1 MTTAGHFPFLPAS
14 LPAASQQNR
23 KRRTVKVVL
32 AGMALTFWVT
42 AAAQALPQTVYVW
55 TMGNSSQNVMM
66 AGLAGIVNRNT
77 DGELLL
83 SPNNGS
89 LPNPRFWLDQ
99 LQMAYPQVQSQF
111 QSSPTFFINRYRNLL
126 NGYVLYDRAV
136 NADSINVATSIAGV
150 TNALLVDPTTLSYA
164 TAAGLPLIADARNLT
179 YAQVFS
185 QYGSRFNP
193 DMLFHQ
199 DTTKND
205 SLRDFAILNHG
216 FMFYTDPTA
225 LAPYAASQ
233 NHQGRIFGWGPSES
247 DLFSQASQNNQQVVA
262 SDWCWSSS
270 TTAKWTVP
278 LRRQSWHAPADT
290 ATQSGKHYVAFV
302 MSDGDNVQVLT
313 GGWAT
318 DPRWFGSPYRG
329 NFNMTWDLTSTLAE
343 MNPVAFN
350 YYYQHA
356 ATGAHQDSFVSSG
369 GAGLTFPSRYPD
381 HAGLAA
387 SISQSMKTADQRV
400 ISILDPTYDPS
411 ALYPILDAPEVMG
424 MMFKTYCCY
433 YKGRA
438 GALEFHHGKPILS
451 VKYSLWDGADTA
463 LSIAQALN
471 ADPHRDARN
480 DPASYSI
487 VNVHPWSTLGPT
499 GSGSGDPMSNLNQLV
514 QWLDPAKVAVVT
526 LEELMVHLRN
536 NFGTPLYFG
545 FDTSPGSLTVSNDV
559 FRLRLTGPPGRNVV
573 VETSTDFQTWSPF
586 ETNALPSGG
595 LLLSV
600 PAGVIPKQFIRARL
614 AP

>member
-1 MTTAGHFPFLPAS
+1 MFMTPS
-14 LPAASQQNR
+14 
-23 KRRTVKVVL
+23 KVSRLCLVGEEPL
-32 AGMALTFWVT
+32 
-42 AAAQALPQTVYVW
+42 QPHYRY
-55 TMGNSSQNVMM
+55 S
-66 AGLAGIVNRNT
+66 VNLHP
-77 DGELLL
+77 LLL

-99 LQMAYPQVQSQF
+99 LKLAYPQVLSQF
-111 QSSPTFFINRYRNLL
+111 QSSPTFFINRYRNMLS
-126 NGYVLYDRAV
+126 GYVLYDRAV
-136 NADSINVATSIAGV
+136 NADSINIATSIAGV
-150 TNALLVDPTTLSYA
+150 TNALLVDPSTLAYA
-164 TAAGLPLIADARNLT
+164 TAAGLPLIADARNMT
-179 YAQVFS
+179 YGQVYAAYNS
-185 QYGSRFNP
+185 QFNK

-216 FMFYTDPTA
+216 FMYYTDPTA
-225 LAPYAASQ
+225 LNPYAASQ
-233 NHQGRIFGWGPSES
+233 NHQGRIFGWGPSEF

-270 TTAKWTVP
+270 TTAKWKVP
-278 LRRQSWHAPADT
+278 LAKQQWHAPANL
-290 ATQSGKHYVAFV
+290 ATQPGKHYVAFV

-318 DPRWFGSPYRG
+318 DPKAFGSPYRG
-329 NFNMTWDLTSTLAE
+329 NFNMTWDMTSTLAE

-356 ATGAHQDSFVSSG
+356 SSGAHKDSFISSG
-369 GAGLTFPSRYPD
+369 GAGLTFPSQYPD
-381 HAGLAA
+381 NAGLVA
-387 SISQSMKTADQRV
+387 SISQSMKSADQRV
-400 ISILDPTYDPS
+400 ISVLDPTYDTS
-411 ALYPILDAPEVMG
+411 TLYPILDDPQVMG

-433 YKGRA
+433 YQGRY
-438 GALEFHHGKPILS
+438 GILDWHNGKPILS
-451 VKYSLWDGADTA
+451 VEYSLWDGADTA
-463 LSIAQALN
+463 QSIANALN
-471 ADPHRDARN
+471 ASTHQDAIH

-514 QWLDPAKVAVVT
+514 QWLDPTKVEVVT

-536 NFGTPLYFG
+536 NFGTPLYFQ
-545 FDTSPGSLTVSNDV
+545 FETSAGSLTVSNGI

-573 VETSTDFQTWSPF
+573 VETSADLQAWSPIQ
-586 ETNALPSGG
+586 TNALPPGG
-595 LLLSV
+595 LDLLV
-600 PAGVIPKQFIRARL
+600 PAGTNPDQFFRARL